1 MTNTF
6 KNYEFLPLDE
16 SDTVEKVIDVS
27 ELEFDEWGYV
37 DNETFD
43 ADSFSIGCDWQFTQF
58 NIGYWECQALIIE

>member
-43 ADSFSIGCDWQFTQF
+43 ADSFSIGCDW
-58 NIGYWECQALIIE
+58 